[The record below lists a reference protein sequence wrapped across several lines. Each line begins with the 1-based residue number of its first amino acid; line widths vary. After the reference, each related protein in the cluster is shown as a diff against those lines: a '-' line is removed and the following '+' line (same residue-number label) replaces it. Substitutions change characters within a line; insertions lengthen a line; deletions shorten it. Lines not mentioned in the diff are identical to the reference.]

1 MRVLFQRVA
10 RAIVSVDDER
20 IAEIGSGALLFVCV
34 MSGDCPETIRGLAG
48 KVAHLRVFNDEHG
61 KLNRSLLD
69 VGGEVLLVSQFTL
82 AADTG
87 RGPRPGFS
95 QAAPAAE
102 AQRYCDEFAQVLCD
116 AGLVVRKG
124 RFGADM
130 SVELVND
137 GPVTIWLDSEKLRA
151 LP

>member
-20 IAEIGSGALLFVCV
+20 IAEIGRGALLFVCV

-87 RGPRPGFS
+87 RGHRPGFS
-95 QAAPAAE
+95 QAAPARVPPDLDPHLSHARHHAQSSLGRSQLTEQHDRVE
-102 AQRYCDEFAQVLCD
+102 ALFERLHLGQETRH
-116 AGLVVRKG
+116 
-124 RFGADM
+124 GA
-130 SVELVND
+130 
-137 GPVTIWLDSEKLRA
+137 
-151 LP
+151 